1 MNPSF
6 SVITVPKTDR
16 LLRKLS
22 QRHPDLVKTLT
33 QAITILGDDPYN
45 RTRKHQIKKLENIP
59 AGSDGQYRLRI
70 GRWRF
75 RYDIDGQNVVLL
87 YCGLR
92 REETYRR

>member
-1 MNPSF
+1 MRFSF

-16 LLRKLS
+16 LLRRLH
-22 QRHPDLVKTLT
+22 QRHPDLKKVFE
-33 QAITILGDDPYN
+33 QAIATLSEDPYN
-45 RTRKHQIKKLENIP
+45 RTREHQIKKLENIR
-59 AGSDGQYRLRI
+59 AGGDGQYRLRI

-75 RYDIDGQNVVLL
+75 RYDIDGHTVVLL

>member
-1 MNPSF
+1 MNLSF

-16 LLRKLS
+16 LLRKLH
-22 QRHPDLVKTLT
+22 QRHPDIAKALE
-33 QAITILGDDPYN
+33 QAITTLSDDPYN

-59 AGSDGQYRLRI
+59 AGGDGQYRLRI

-75 RYDIDGQNVVLL
+75 RYDIDGQTVVLL